1 MEGGKEGDGEQ
12 QEGKE
17 GEEGAGGEAGEAGE
31 EVEEGEEEKGA
42 EENEEVAEV
51 AYYGAFTEGSVVGV
65 LLDMDRGVIRFYK
78 DGNDLGEA
86 FSDDALKLGE
96 LYPLFKTS

>member
-1 MEGGKEGDGEQ
+1 MEGGKEGEEGEGDA
-12 QEGKE
+12 EGDAEGE
-17 GEEGAGGEAGEAGE
+17 GEEGKEDKE
-31 EVEEGEEEKGA
+31 A

-51 AYYGAFTEGSVVGV
+51 TEAAEAPEVVSYGPFTEGSIVGV

-86 FSDDALKLGE
+86 FSDDALKFGE
-96 LYPLFKTS
+96 LYPLFKTQ

>member
-1 MEGGKEGDGEQ
+1 MEGGTQGDEEE

-42 EENEEVAEV
+42 EENEEV

-86 FSDDALKLGE
+86 FSDDALKFGE